1 MCKEGNVENPSKDKK
16 FDEYP
21 KSLKKALR
29 YIRQDAKLEDLDK
42 IERTFLDFINT
53 RRKELQQKNYN
64 NLYTK

>member
-1 MCKEGNVENPSKDKK
+1 MCKEGNVKNPSKNKK

-42 IERTFLDFINT
+42 IERTFLDFIKT
-53 RRKELQQKNYN
+53 RRKELQQKP
-64 NLYTK
+64 